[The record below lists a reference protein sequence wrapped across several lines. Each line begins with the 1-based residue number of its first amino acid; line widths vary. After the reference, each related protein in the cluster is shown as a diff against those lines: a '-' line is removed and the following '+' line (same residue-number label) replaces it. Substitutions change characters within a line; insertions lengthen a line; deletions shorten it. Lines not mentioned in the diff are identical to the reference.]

1 MPRLTKTLID
11 SLPTPEIQPSFD
23 WDNKV
28 SGFGVKVL
36 PNGKRKYVLKY
47 RTRGGRSGR
56 QRWLGLGTHGIV
68 TADQARSLAQRALA
82 IVADGGDPQA
92 QRCAIAAVPTLSD
105 VWVRYERDHISL
117 RKDATQRDYRAIW
130 ENCLK
135 PTFGNQPVKEISR
148 GEIDAFHKK
157 RVSTPY
163 QANRILALL
172 SKLMSLAEE
181 WEWREGANPCRHISK
196 FREHARQRFLSS
208 NEIAAVRSASAELLA
223 GKKITPHAASILE
236 LLLLTGARSGEL
248 ASAKWAWV
256 DWALQIIAL
265 PDSKSGAKTIYLSK
279 DAVALLR
286 KQEKRS
292 KSQEYIYPGRSA
304 GKHIH
309 NLRKP
314 WVRICVKAGLSGVRV
329 HDLRHTAASL
339 ALGSGTSLAIVGRLL
354 GHTQVQTTLR
364 YAHLDTDPALR
375 AADLIG
381 QRIREAARPEN
392 EASDQPLPAEKADW
406 PLSARCR
413 HSRASGRHP

>member
-1 MPRLTKTLID
+1 MPRLTKTFID
-11 SLPTPEIQPSFD
+11 SIATPETRPSFY
-23 WDNKV
+23 WDDKV

-47 RTRGGRSGR
+47 RTRGGRAGS
-56 QRWLGLGTHGIV
+56 QRWLGLGTHGAV
-68 TADQARSLAQRALA
+68 TADHARALAQRALA
-82 IVADGGDPQA
+82 TVAEGGDPQA
-92 QRCAIAAVPTLSD
+92 QRSALATAPTLSD
-105 VWVRYERDHISL
+105 VWVRYERDHFSL
-117 RKDATQRDYRAIW
+117 RKGATQRNYKAIW
-130 ENCLK
+130 EDRLR
-135 PTFGNQPVKEISR
+135 PTFGNQRVKEISR
-148 GEIDAFHKK
+148 GVVDAFHKK
-157 RVSTPY
+157 WASTPY

-181 WEWREGANPCRHISK
+181 WEWREGTNPCRHISK

-286 KQEKRS
+286 EQEKRS
-292 KSQEYIYPGRSA
+292 SSHEYIYPGRYA

-314 WVRICVKAGLSGVRV
+314 WVRICVQAGLSGVRV

-381 QRIREAARPEN
+381 QRVRETARPREGAGN
-392 EASDQPLPAEKADW
+392 HRVVAEE
-406 PLSARCR
+406 
-413 HSRASGRHP
+413 G

>member
-1 MPRLTKTLID
+1 MPRLTKTFIE
-11 SLPTPEIQPSFD
+11 SLPTPEARASFA
-23 WDNKV
+23 WDDKM

-47 RTRGGRSGR
+47 RTRGGRAGT
-56 QRWLGLGTHGIV
+56 QRWLSLGAHGSV
-68 TADQARSLAQRALA
+68 TVNQARALAQRALA
-82 IVADGGDPQA
+82 TVADGGDPQA
-92 QRCAIAAVPTLSD
+92 QRNAVATAPALSD
-105 VWVRYERDHISL
+105 VWNRYERDHLGL
-117 RKDATQRDYRAIW
+117 RKDATQRNYRAIW
-130 ENCLK
+130 EDRLK
-135 PTFGNQPVKEISR
+135 PAFGNQRVKEISR
-148 GEIDAFHKK
+148 GDVDAFHKK
-157 RVSTPY
+157 WASTPY

-181 WEWREGANPCRHISK
+181 WEWREGTNPCRHISK
-196 FREHARQRFLSS
+196 FRERARQRFLSGE
-208 NEIAAVRSASAELLA
+208 EIAAVRSASTKLLA
-223 GKKITPHAASILE
+223 DSEITAHAASILE

-248 ASAKWAWV
+248 ASARWAWV
-256 DWALQIIAL
+256 DWELQIIAL

-279 DAVALLR
+279 DAVRVLR
-286 KQEKRS
+286 EQEKRS
-292 KSQEYIYPGRSA
+292 KPQDYIYPGRSA

-314 WVRICVKAGLSGVRV
+314 WARICEKAGLSGVRV

-381 QRIREAARPEN
+381 QRVREAATPKSV
-392 EASDQPLPAEKADW
+392 ASDQPLADSK
-406 PLSARCR
+406 PIPDLKTVQ
-413 HSRASGRHP
+413 